1 MVLEKHRM
9 IKWLCRWRRRWR
21 VFGSVWRTPAILR
34 LFLVHKRIVFLLLIL
49 TMSTNDD
56 HVNS

>member
-1 MVLEKHRM
+1 M
-9 IKWLCRWRRRWR
+9 
-21 VFGSVWRTPAILR
+21 FGSIWRTPAILR

-49 TMSTNDD
+49 TMYTNDD